1 LSAWSVGLTLSTS
14 VQDAIVQG
22 VGGEQTHFDLYRS
35 NLMYRV
41 GSANCACTDLT
52 QANPSNL
59 AFRNQLGKCFDRSLD
74 WDSWIHSCHF
84 EDVDGLDAFEHD
96 ISLIDRGTE
105 SIGTPGRFVLE
116 TQGALNT
123 DNDIVCIFRIL
134 LKIVAEKVQRVCVWC
149 AIMDALCSHVRN
161 KYKVVLEMRSIR
173 HSID

>member
-84 EDVDGLDAFEHD
+84 EDVDGLDAFEHG